1 MSVIRC
7 GYTERLERVLPS
19 AADELKRVLLNEVE
33 QLRIDISSAAK

>member
-19 AADELKRVLLNEVE
+19 AAEELERLKEDGGHEAIAR
-33 QLRIDISSAAK
+33 S